1 MTALAQNADRR
12 IAGGDFA
19 PLPVQASANP
29 FQGSLL
35 SLPATGYAHE
45 LVAGEP
51 FAGICTEQI
60 ATANVASA
68 DGDRTVNAITGEFLF
83 EMALTGVSQD
93 DVAHRRSVYASD
105 DNTLTFNPAG
115 NTYVG
120 VVVGVS
126 ATNVAI
132 IAGKSNRA
140 CGQLAQRGTRTL
152 AATGNITL
160 TTADLDKVILL
171 PSTGAQAITLP
182 ASADCAGR
190 SITFKKTTADAV
202 AATITPASGTID
214 GAANHAAIDAAN
226 DTITAFCDGTN
237 WYITAQ
243 KIA

>member
-29 FQGSLL
+29 YQGSLL

-68 DGDRTVNAITGEFLF
+68 DGGRTVNAISGEFLF
-83 EMALTGVSQD
+83 EMGLTGVAQD
-93 DVAHRRSVYASD
+93 DVAHRRPVYASD
-105 DNTLTFNPAG
+105 DNTLTFTPTG
-115 NTYVG
+115 NTFVG

-132 IAGKSNRA
+132 IQGKTNR
-140 CGQLAQRGTRTL
+140 CCPIAQRGTRSL
-152 AATGNITL
+152 AATGNVTL

-171 PSTGAQAITLP
+171 PSTGAQTITLP

-214 GAANHAAIDAAN
+214 GTANHAAIDAAN
-226 DTITAFCDGTN
+226 DTITAYCDGTN

>member
-51 FAGICTEQI
+51 FAGICIEQI

-68 DGDRTVNAITGEFLF
+68 DGGRTVNAISGEFLF
-83 EMALTGVSQD
+83 EMALTGVAQD
-93 DVAHRRSVYASD
+93 DVAHRRPVYASD
-105 DNTLTFNPAG
+105 DNTLTFTPTG
-115 NTYVG
+115 NTFVG

-132 IAGKSNRA
+132 IQGKTNR
-140 CGQLAQRGTRTL
+140 CCPIAQRGTRSL
-152 AATGNITL
+152 AATGNVTL

-171 PSTGAQAITLP
+171 PSTGAQTVTLP

-226 DTITAFCDGTN
+226 DTITAYCDGTN

>member
-68 DGDRTVNAITGEFLF
+68 DGGRTVNAISGEFLF
-83 EMALTGVSQD
+83 EMALTGVAQD
-93 DVAHRRSVYASD
+93 DVAHRRPVYASD
-105 DNTLTFNPAG
+105 DNTLTFTPTG
-115 NTYVG
+115 NTFVG

-132 IAGKSNRA
+132 IQGKTNR
-140 CGQLAQRGTRTL
+140 CCPIAQRGTRSL
-152 AATGNITL
+152 AATGNVTL

-171 PSTGAQAITLP
+171 PSTGAQTITLP

-226 DTITAFCDGTN
+226 DTITAYCDGTN

>member
-29 FQGSLL
+29 YQGSLL

-68 DGDRTVNAITGEFLF
+68 DGGRTVNAISGEFLF
-83 EMALTGVSQD
+83 EMALTGVAQD
-93 DVAHRRSVYASD
+93 DVAHRRPVYASD
-105 DNTLTFNPAG
+105 DNTLTFTPTG
-115 NTYVG
+115 NTFVG

-132 IAGKSNRA
+132 IQGKTNR
-140 CGQLAQRGTRTL
+140 CCPIAQRGTRSL
-152 AATGNITL
+152 AATGNVTL

-171 PSTGAQAITLP
+171 PSTGAQTITLP

-226 DTITAFCDGTN
+226 DTITAYCDGTN

>member
-51 FAGICTEQI
+51 FAGICIEQI

-68 DGDRTVNAITGEFLF
+68 DGGRTVNAISGEFLF
-83 EMALTGVSQD
+83 EMALTGVAQD
-93 DVAHRRSVYASD
+93 DVAHRRPVYASD
-105 DNTLTFNPAG
+105 DNALTFTPTG
-115 NTYVG
+115 NTFIG

-132 IAGKSNRA
+132 IHGKTNR
-140 CGQLAQRGTRTL
+140 CCPIAQRGTRSL
-152 AATGNITL
+152 AATGNVTL

-171 PSTGAQAITLP
+171 PSTGAQTVTLP

-226 DTITAFCDGTN
+226 DTITAYCDGTN

>member
-29 FQGSLL
+29 YQGSLL

-51 FAGICTEQI
+51 FAGICIEQI
-60 ATANVASA
+60 ATANAASA
-68 DGDRTVNAITGEFLF
+68 DGGRTVNAISGEFLF
-83 EMALTGVSQD
+83 EMPLTGVAQD
-93 DVAHRRSVYASD
+93 DVAHRRPVYASD
-105 DNTLTFNPAG
+105 DNTLTFTPTG
-115 NTYVG
+115 NTFVG

-132 IAGKSNRA
+132 IQGKTNR
-140 CGQLAQRGTRTL
+140 CCPIAQRGTRTL

-171 PSTGAQAITLP
+171 PSTGAQTITLP

-190 SITFKKTTADAV
+190 SITVKKTTADAV

-226 DTITAFCDGTN
+226 DTITAYCDGTN